1 MQESEFTGCVNKVQ
15 GKAAERLK
23 NAPLKALMYRASR
36 KSAPPKNHRAAPSAA
51 RKGKPLKKIS
61 APLALTLLAASCRIN

>member
-23 NAPLKALMYRASR
+23 NAPLKALKYRASQKR
-36 KSAPPKNHRAAPSAA
+36 TP
-51 RKGKPLKKIS
+51 
-61 APLALTLLAASCRIN
+61 